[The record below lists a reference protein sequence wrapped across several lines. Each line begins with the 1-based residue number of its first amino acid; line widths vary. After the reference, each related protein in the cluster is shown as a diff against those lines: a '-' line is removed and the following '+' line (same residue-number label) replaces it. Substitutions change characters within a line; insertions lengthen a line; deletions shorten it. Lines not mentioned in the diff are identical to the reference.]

1 MPRSKRN
8 RILPTSKVKKN
19 HKDLAK
25 RLHSSIQTA
34 LDAHAYIYVFSV
46 ANMRNNALKFIRSEL
61 NDSRIFMGKTKLMAH
76 ALGTTPETAHTDG
89 VEKLSPYL
97 SGEVGLLFT
106 NRTPSEVEDFFSTR
120 TERDYARASTVADEG
135 FTIPFG
141 ELTTKYGV
149 EGGQDD
155 PLPMNVEPTLRKL
168 GVPTKLVRGKVVL
181 EEGAEEGF
189 GIGSDGYVVCKEGDT
204 LDSRQTTLLKIFGVR
219 MAEFRVQ
226 LRAFFEK
233 ETASVKVIGE
243 MDVDA

>member
-34 LDAHAYIYVFSV
+34 LDTYAYIFVFSV
-46 ANMRNNALKFIRSEL
+46 TNMRNNALKSIRSEL
-61 NDSRIFMGKTKLMAH
+61 TDSRIFMGKTKLMAH
-76 ALGTTPETAHTDG
+76 ALGTTVETAYTEG
-89 VEKLSPYL
+89 VDKLAPYL
-97 SGEVGLLFT
+97 TGEVGLLFT
-106 NRTPSEVEDFFSTR
+106 NRQPAEVEDFFSVR
-120 TERDYARASTVADEG
+120 TERDYARAGTITDEG
-135 FTIPFG
+135 FTIPHG

-149 EGGQDD
+149 EGGEED
-155 PLPMNVEPTLRKL
+155 PLPMSLEPTLRKL
-168 GVPTKLVRGKVVL
+168 GVPTRLVRGKVVL

-189 GIGSDGYVVCKEGDT
+189 GMESDGYVVCREGDT

-226 LRAFFEK
+226 LKASFEK
-233 ETASVKVIGE
+233 ESGTVKEIGE
-243 MDVDA
+243 MEVDP